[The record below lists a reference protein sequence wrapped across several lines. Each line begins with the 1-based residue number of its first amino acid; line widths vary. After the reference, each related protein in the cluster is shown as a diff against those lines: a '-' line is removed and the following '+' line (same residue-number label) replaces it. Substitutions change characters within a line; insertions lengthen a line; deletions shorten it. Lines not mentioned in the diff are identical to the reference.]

1 MAPFQEAPL
10 ITNILLRA
18 LAKDSSDIVS
28 LHAPHTDETE
38 KLLIAKRIASMKS
51 TAILVNTSRGGLVDE
66 EALAEAQIG
75 AAVLCS
81 SRLPKAHPLTKLDN
95 VVPGP
100 SYGRRPK
107 RTHRASP
114 REHRTLRARRD
125 IGE

>member
-10 ITNILLRA
+10 ITDILLRA